1 MVAAVAG
8 LILLGLAMTAGNSWA
23 EGPTTE
29 QLTADIQ
36 AVDQEIAAAQER
48 ADHYKAGTLIRVQI
62 ELELA
67 TLRTTRAMLDQKL
80 KSWLRGIDLKYTVEG
95 KPLPPASDE
104 VIKKAEEDLAAAE
117 AELQAAEA
125 KTGTYSG
132 LLGSMAMVEAQT
144 NRVTVATA
152 RMRLAM
158 LRLELSMPASV
169 AREGAPKPAEAPI
182 GRTIDEKGAL

>member
-1 MVAAVAG
+1 MAA
-8 LILLGLAMTAGNSWA
+8 TAGNSWA

-36 AVDQEIAAAQER
+36 AIDQEIAAAQER
-48 ADHYKAGTLIRVQI
+48 ADHFKEGSFIRVQI
-62 ELELA
+62 DLEMA

-95 KPLPPASDE
+95 KSLSPASDE
-104 VIKKAEEDLAAAE
+104 VIKKAEEDVEAAE

-132 LLGSMAMVEAQT
+132 LLGSMTLLEAQT
-144 NRVTVATA
+144 HRVTVATA
-152 RMRLAM
+152 RMRLAI
-158 LRLELSMPASV
+158 LRLGLSIPASFGPG
-169 AREGAPKPAEAPI
+169 GAPKPAEAPI
-182 GRTIDEKGAL
+182 GKTIDEKGAL